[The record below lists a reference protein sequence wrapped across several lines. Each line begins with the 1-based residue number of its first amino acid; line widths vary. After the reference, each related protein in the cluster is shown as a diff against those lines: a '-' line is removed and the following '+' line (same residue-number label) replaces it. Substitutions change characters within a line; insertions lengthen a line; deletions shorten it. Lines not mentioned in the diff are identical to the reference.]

1 MSSNIRVNRICQYCR
16 KEFEART
23 TVTKYCSKTC
33 SQKGYK
39 QRKRQE
45 KIRRSNHETHQA
57 QTQPIEIIKAKEYLS
72 IAETCQLLGIS
83 RRTVYRMFEQGA
95 VRKFKIGRRTILSRQ
110 ELDDFLKCNI
120 EKVQESE
127 KTDWGNPESYQRES
141 TYNYNEIK
149 EKYKISDKAIYDLI
163 KRHDIPRMRKGWYT
177 YVPKQIIDEL
187 LT

>member
-1 MSSNIRVNRICQYCR
+1 
-16 KEFEART
+16 
-23 TVTKYCSKTC
+23 
-33 SQKGYK
+33 
-39 QRKRQE
+39 
-45 KIRRSNHETHQA
+45 
-57 QTQPIEIIKAKEYLS
+57 
-72 IAETCQLLGIS
+72 
-83 RRTVYRMFEQGA
+83 MFEQGA